1 MIIITKIKL
10 NNYLKINLLKQN
22 LSKLY
27 ISNVNPFYKFKYLS
41 NNSLIYLID
50 YLNKFKNPAIRM
62 LINKK

>member
-27 ISNVNPFYKFKYLS
+27 ISKDNPFYKFKYLN
-41 NNSLIYLID
+41 NNSLIFLID
-50 YLNKFKNPAIRM
+50 YINKFKKPGIIT
-62 LINKK
+62 L